1 MAKRRRGTKAGDL
14 LVLLW
19 IVVLGVLGYPPREHL
34 VAWIVL
40 VPAIGLFWI
49 AFLMPTKCAH
59 RTQRDKPCGR
69 GVRGKLRGCRDHA
82 RRRRDALLA
91 RHRAS

>member
-40 VPAIGLFWI
+40 VPAVGLFWF
-49 AFLMPTKCAH
+49 AFLMPTKC
-59 RTQRDKPCGR
+59 RCGR
-69 GVRGKLRGCRDHA
+69 GARGKLRGCREHA
-82 RRRRDALLA
+82 RWKRDAMLA
-91 RHRAS
+91 RHRAG

>member
-14 LVLLW
+14 LLLLW
-19 IVVLGVLGYPPREHL
+19 VMVLGVLGYPPHEHL

-40 VPAIGLFWI
+40 VPAVGLLWF

-59 RTQRDKPCGR
+59 RPCGR
-69 GVRGKLRGCRDHA
+69 GVRGKLRNCRDHA
-82 RRRRDALLA
+82 RWKRDAMLA

>member
-19 IVVLGVLGYPPREHL
+19 VVVLGVLGYPPHEHL

-40 VPAIGLFWI
+40 VPTVALFWI
-49 AFLMPTKCAH
+49 AFLMPTKCAY
-59 RTQRDKPCGR
+59 RPCGR

>member
-19 IVVLGVLGYPPREHL
+19 VVVLGVLGYPPHEHL
-34 VAWIVL
+34 IAWMVL
-40 VPAIGLFWI
+40 VPAVGLFWV
-49 AFLMPTKCAH
+49 AFLMPTKCTYS
-59 RTQRDKPCGR
+59 TQRDKLCGR
-69 GVRGKLRGCRDHA
+69 GVRGKLRGCRDHG
-82 RRRRDALLA
+82 RWRRDTMLA